1 MSTHE
6 NRLVHH
12 TARMRPLQVLHSE
25 RLTPNMQRIV
35 LGGEALAGFDSP
47 AADDHVTLFFPNSD
61 GTFVL
66 PELTTA
72 GPRWPDGVAP
82 SPARDFTPRA
92 YDAQAGELVIDFV
105 LHGDGVAAIWAANAQ
120 PGDALMVAGP
130 RGSHLLADSYD
141 AYVLIGDETALPAIA
156 RHLEMLPE
164 HAQAEVF
171 IEVPDADDRQPLPS
185 AAQVRVSWLERN
197 GFDAASS
204 TLLEDALVDFEEPD
218 GDAFY
223 WIACES
229 RRARMM
235 RKFIEG
241 HLGVPKDW
249 IRATGYWKAHPEDV
263 E

>member
-6 NRLVHH
+6 NRLVRH
-12 TARMRPLQVLHSE
+12 TPRMHALQVLHSE
-25 RLTPNMQRIV
+25 RLTPNMQRLV
-35 LGGEALAGFDSP
+35 LGGDALEGFDSP
-47 AADDHVTLFFPNSD
+47 VADDHMTVFFPNAD
-61 GTFVL
+61 GAFVL

-72 GPRWPDGVAP
+72 GPRWPNVGAP
-82 SPARDFTPRA
+82 SPTRDFTPRA
-92 YDAQAGELVIDFV
+92 YDAQTGELVIDFV
-105 LHGDGVAAIWAANAQ
+105 LHGNGVAASWAANAQ

-130 RGSHLLADSYD
+130 RVSHLLADSYD
-141 AYVLIGDETALPAIA
+141 AYVLIGDETALPTIA

-164 HAQAEVF
+164 HAHAAVF

-204 TLLEDALVDFEEPD
+204 TLLEDALVDLEEPD

-223 WIACES
+223 WIGCES

-249 IRATGYWKAHPEDV
+249 IRATGYWTAHPEDT